1 MIEGENK
8 LWERTLEVGAED
20 FTYACGTGS
29 GSVVAALTKKGRL
42 NGKDVHVY
50 VTGGLLRIDV
60 EEDGLFL
67 TGPTNI
73 VAKGEVFD
81 EDLVL

>member
-8 LWERTLEVGAED
+8 FRERTWEVGVED

-42 NGKDVHVY
+42 NGKDVQVH

-60 EEDGLFL
+60 EKDGLFL

-73 VAKGEVFD
+73 VAKGEVFE
-81 EDLVL
+81 ED